1 MKQSNRRSSNCNL
14 DINSISPPRVN
25 FAIGTPP
32 SASRRRSTSGSET
45 PPVPPSTWQISPSA
59 TTNFHQSPLQ
69 LRRSGTTGG
78 IGSLPTGTLAKL
90 PTLSSPTLFAEAN
103 NNPLC
108 ATRAFTLPDMG
119 GAGANGFSLLHN
131 DSKNNFDEHPI
142 TFYAPELPAETL
154 LDVSSLIY
162 AIKLTL
168 IVNSFQREHNET
180 LAKLNF
186 VLALT
191 DCILE
196 VADLRCAPLSALMA
210 ANESPTVQNLTQPH
224 APEHCKRAERLILL
238 IRALQLLSS
247 GLNLASQQ
255 LQAGILKPSNTVKNG
270 EFNALHDIIN

>member
-1 MKQSNRRSSNCNL
+1 MKQSNRRNSNCNC
-14 DINSISPPRVN
+14 DINSISPPSVQ

-32 SASRRRSTSGSET
+32 SSSSGNRRRSTSGCGPET
-45 PPVPPSTWQISPSA
+45 PPVPPCNWQISPSA
-59 TTNFHQSPLQ
+59 TTNFHTSPSA
-69 LRRSGTTGG
+69 LRRSGTAPEP
-78 IGSLPTGTLAKL
+78 SSALAK
-90 PTLSSPTLFAEAN
+90 LSSPTLLAENN
-103 NNPLC
+103 NNPLLIGG
-108 ATRAFTLPDMG
+108 RAFTLPDMG
-119 GAGANGFSLLHN
+119 AAGANGFSLLHN
-131 DSKNNFDEHPI
+131 DSKNGMDEHPM

-154 LDVSSLIY
+154 LDVSCRIFLVFSEIFIDFL
-162 AIKLTL
+162 L
-168 IVNSFQREHNET
+168 QREHNET

-196 VADLRCAPLSALMA
+196 VADLRCAPLSALMS

-255 LQAGILKPSNTVKNG
+255 LQAGNLKPSNTVKNG
-270 EFNALHDIIN
+270 ELEEV